1 MHLYL
6 FNAFNPIRAKI
17 EPNVAQMNLI
27 PSQPTMQYLRS
38 QPAAAAAPEPEVDL
52 CPVCMEVPGPKNVAV
67 TACGHK
73 FCMSCLLS
81 SLKKKNTCPTCRAE
95 IEPVRE
101 CIEPLPVSVASELI
115 RTEERTSQMT
125 RRIEVINSFSG
136 MNGRAAMIFSLCRE
150 VAFATAHSIAR
161 WQTVSNKTYHKSWE
175 AFDDSSDD
183 EQSGSGSGSEDDD

>member
-1 MHLYL
+1 
-6 FNAFNPIRAKI
+6 
-17 EPNVAQMNLI
+17 
-27 PSQPTMQYLRS
+27 MQYLRT
-38 QPAAAAAPEPEVDL
+38 QPQSEPEVDM
-52 CPVCMEVPGPKNVAV
+52 CPICMEVPGTKNISI

-73 FCMSCLLS
+73 FCTSCLLS
-81 SLKKKNTCPTCRAE
+81 SLRKKNTCPTCRAE
-95 IEPVRE
+95 IEPARE

-115 RTEERTSQMT
+115 RTEERTIQMT

-175 AFDDSSDD
+175 AFDDDSDDDD
-183 EQSGSGSGSEDDD
+183 EQSGSGSEDDQ

>member
-1 MHLYL
+1 MRLYL
-6 FNAFNPIRAKI
+6 FDQIRAKI
-17 EPNVAQMNLI
+17 EPNVAQMNQTQVNT
-27 PSQPTMQYLRS
+27 SMQYLRN
-38 QPAAAAAPEPEVDL
+38 QPAAAAAPELEVDL

-115 RTEERTSQMT
+115 RTEERTIQMT

-175 AFDDSSDD
+175 AFDDDSDDDD
-183 EQSGSGSGSEDDD
+183 EQSGSGSEDDE

>member
-1 MHLYL
+1 
-6 FNAFNPIRAKI
+6 
-17 EPNVAQMNLI
+17 
-27 PSQPTMQYLRS
+27 MQYLRNK
-38 QPAAAAAPEPEVDL
+38 PAAASEPEPEVDV
-52 CPVCMEVPGPKNVAV
+52 CPICMEVPGTKNVAI

-81 SLKKKNTCPTCRAE
+81 SLKTKNTCPTCRAE

-115 RTEERTSQMT
+115 RTEERTIQMP

-175 AFDDSSDD
+175 AFDESDDDDDD
-183 EQSGSGSGSEDDD
+183 EQSGSGSGSEGD